1 MLKAFPPFLVL
12 ITVVTFCIIYILID
26 IERTTVEKL
35 PGPFDTY
42 SIGVFRHPIVHLR
55 NIPGFQNSSFNKYSH
70 NHTLFLTNVNKLTYE
85 QQQAYGIMSMFGSL
99 VALAMDSGVKMG
111 EHLETPLVT
120 KCVITDGIQFTLMCY
135 QLNTLSFQE
144 DSGIKNCA
152 WASHTM
158 NLFEKSASKVR
169 PILYEILDAGDD
181 VPGFNDECFKS
192 ILAFLCQETESG
204 TVV

>member
-1 MLKAFPPFLVL
+1 M
-12 ITVVTFCIIYILID
+12 
-26 IERTTVEKL
+26 
-35 PGPFDTY
+35 
-42 SIGVFRHPIVHLR
+42 
-55 NIPGFQNSSFNKYSH
+55 
-70 NHTLFLTNVNKLTYE
+70 NVNKLTYE

-152 WASHTM
+152 WASHSM

-169 PILYEILDAGDD
+169 PVLYEILDAGDD

>member
-1 MLKAFPPFLVL
+1 M
-12 ITVVTFCIIYILID
+12 
-26 IERTTVEKL
+26 
-35 PGPFDTY
+35 
-42 SIGVFRHPIVHLR
+42 
-55 NIPGFQNSSFNKYSH
+55 
-70 NHTLFLTNVNKLTYE
+70 TNVNNLTYE

-99 VALAMDSGVKMG
+99 VALAMDSDVKMG
-111 EHLETPLVT
+111 EHLETPLVA
-120 KCVITDGIQFTLMCY
+120 KCIITDGIQFTLMCY

-152 WASHTM
+152 WASNSM

-169 PILYEILDAGDD
+169 PVLYEILDAGHV

-192 ILAFLCQETESG
+192 ILGFLCQETGSA